1 MYIFDI
7 MIQIIPA
14 IDIINGQCVRL
25 TQGDYDQKKVYDKDP
40 VEMAQRYQDEGF
52 QRLHVVDLDGAK
64 SGAPKHLALVEQ
76 MAAKTNL
83 IIDYGGGIKT
93 TEQVQ
98 AVLDA
103 GATMANIGSLAVKQP
118 EVFKAWLQQFGSDK
132 ILLASDV
139 KGEKIAINAWQD
151 QSEVSIYDFIADFIP
166 SGLTQFFCTDVSK
179 DGLLQGVALELY
191 QNLRKYFPDMTII
204 ASGGV
209 ANMQDI
215 EALDKEGI
223 NGVIVGKA
231 IYENRISLEA
241 LKAYA

>member
-1 MYIFDI
+1 

-25 TQGDYDQKKVYDKDP
+25 TQGDYAQKKVYDKDP
-40 VEMAQRYQDEGF
+40 VEMAQKYQDEGF

-76 MAAKTNL
+76 MAAKTSL
-83 IIDYGGGIKT
+83 TIDYGGGIKT
-93 TEQVQ
+93 AEQVQ

-103 GATMANIGSLAVKQP
+103 GAAMANIGSLAVKQP
-118 EVFKAWLQQFGSDK
+118 AIFKSWLEKFGADK

-151 QSEVSIYDFIADFIP
+151 ESEVSIYDFVADFIP
-166 SGLTQFFCTDVSK
+166 NGLSQFFCTDVSK
-179 DGLLQGVALELY
+179 DGLLQGVALDLY
-191 QNLRKYFPDMTII
+191 QNLRQRFPEMTII

-209 ANMQDI
+209 ASMQDI
-215 EALDKEGI
+215 EVLDQAGI

-231 IYENRISLEA
+231 IYENRISLEE

>member
-1 MYIFDI
+1 

-40 VEMAQRYQDEGF
+40 VEMAQKYQDEGF

-76 MAAKTNL
+76 MAAKTSL
-83 IIDYGGGIKT
+83 TIDYGGGIKT

-103 GATMANIGSLAVKQP
+103 GAAMANIGSLAVKQP
-118 EVFKAWLQQFGSDK
+118 AVFKSWLEQFGADK

-151 QSEVSIYDFIADFIP
+151 ESEVSIYDFIADFIP
-166 SGLTQFFCTDVSK
+166 SGLHQFFCTDVSK
-179 DGLLQGVALELY
+179 DGLLQGVALDLY
-191 QNLRKYFPDMTII
+191 QNLRQRFPEMTII

-209 ANMQDI
+209 ASMQDI
-215 EALDKEGI
+215 VALDEAGI

-231 IYENRISLEA
+231 IYENRISLEE

>member
-1 MYIFDI
+1 

-25 TQGDYDQKKVYDKDP
+25 TQGDYSQKKVYDKDP
-40 VEMAQRYQDEGF
+40 VEMAQKYQDEGF

-64 SGAPKHLALVEQ
+64 SGSPKHLALVEQ
-76 MAAKTNL
+76 MAAKTSL
-83 IIDYGGGIKT
+83 TIDYGGGIKT
-93 TEQVQ
+93 AEQVQ
-98 AVLDA
+98 SVLDA
-103 GATMANIGSLAVKQP
+103 GAAMANIGSLAVKQP
-118 EVFKAWLQQFGSDK
+118 EVFKAWLSDFGAEK

-151 QSEVSIYDFIADFIP
+151 ESEISIYDFVADFIP

-191 QNLRKYFPDMTII
+191 RNLKKRFPEMTII

-209 ANMQDI
+209 ASLQDI
-215 EALDKEGI
+215 DALDKEGVD
-223 NGVIVGKA
+223 GVIVGKA
-231 IYENRISLEA
+231 IYENRIALED
-241 LKAYA
+241 LKQYA

>member
-1 MYIFDI
+1 

-40 VEMAQRYQDEGF
+40 VEMAKKYQDEGF

-83 IIDYGGGIKT
+83 TIDYGGGIKT

-103 GATMANIGSLAVKQP
+103 GAAMANIGSLAVKQP
-118 EVFKAWLQQFGSDK
+118 EVFKSWLQQFGPDK

-151 QSEVSIYDFIADFIP
+151 ESEVSIYDFISDFITN
-166 SGLTQFFCTDVSK
+166 GLSQFFCTDVSK
-179 DGLLQGVALELY
+179 DGLLQGVALDLY
-191 QNLRKYFPDMTII
+191 QNLRERFPNMTII

-209 ANMQDI
+209 ASLQDI
-215 EALDKEGI
+215 EALDQAGI
-223 NGVIVGKA
+223 DGVIVGKA
-231 IYENRISLEA
+231 IYEKRISLEE
-241 LKAYA
+241 LKVYA

>member
-1 MYIFDI
+1 

-25 TQGDYDQKKVYDKDP
+25 TQGDYDQKRVYDKDP
-40 VEMAQRYQDEGF
+40 VEMAQKYQDEGF

-83 IIDYGGGIKT
+83 TIDYGGGIKT
-93 TEQVQ
+93 AAQVQ
-98 AVLDA
+98 SVLDA

-118 EVFKAWLQQFGSDK
+118 EVFKSWLQQFGADK

-151 QSEVSIYDFIADFIP
+151 ESEVSIYDFITDFIP
-166 SGLTQFFCTDVSK
+166 SGLNQFFCTDVSK
-179 DGLLQGVALELY
+179 DGLLQGVALDLY
-191 QNLRKYFPDMTII
+191 QNLRERFPEMTII

-209 ANMQDI
+209 ASMQDI
-215 EALDKEGI
+215 EALDKAGI
-223 NGVIVGKA
+223 DGVIVGKA
-231 IYENRISLEA
+231 IYENRISLEE

>member
-1 MYIFDI
+1 
-7 MIQIIPA
+7 
-14 IDIINGQCVRL
+14 
-25 TQGDYDQKKVYDKDP
+25 
-40 VEMAQRYQDEGF
+40 MAQKYADEGF

-83 IIDYGGGIKT
+83 VIDYGGGIKKA
-93 TEQVQ
+93 EQVQ

-103 GATMANIGSLAVKQP
+103 GAAMANIGSLAVKQP
-118 EVFKAWLQQFGSDK
+118 DVFKSWLQTCGSDK

-151 QSEVSIYDFIADFIP
+151 ESEVSIYDFIADFIP

-191 QNLRKYFPDMTII
+191 RKLKQQFPSMTII

-209 ANMQDI
+209 ASMQDI
-215 EALDKEGI
+215 EDLNKEGI
-223 NGVIVGKA
+223 DGVIVGKA
-231 IYENRISLEA
+231 IYENRIALED
-241 LKAYA
+241 LKQFA

>member
-1 MYIFDI
+1 

-25 TQGDYDQKKVYDKDP
+25 TQGDYSQKRVYDKDP
-40 VEMAQRYQDEGF
+40 IEMAQKYADEGF

-83 IIDYGGGIKT
+83 TIDYGGGIKT

-103 GATMANIGSLAVKQP
+103 GAAMANIGSLAVKQP
-118 EVFKAWLQQFGSDK
+118 EVFKGWLQTFGSDK

-151 QSEVSIYDFIADFIP
+151 ESEVSIYDFIADFIP

-191 QNLRKYFPDMTII
+191 CKLKQKFPTMTII

-209 ANMQDI
+209 ASMQDI
-215 EALDKEGI
+215 EDLNKEGI
-223 NGVIVGKA
+223 DGVIVGKA
-231 IYENRISLEA
+231 IYENRIALEE
-241 LKAYA
+241 LKQFA